1 MKYNFIK
8 SVAVA
13 IAISSSLVGCI
24 NSDDYGIPNMACVEP
39 AVTVNKTVAEVKA
52 ASTTVYTKYTA
63 NDVIEGYVT
72 SSDERGNFF
81 KVVYLQ
87 TKPADGSAPVG
98 LAVSIDKTT
107 LFGANFYPGRKVYVS
122 LKDLYFMRQNSI
134 LSIGDQYTT
143 NGLDPQDP
151 TAVLAFG
158 RIPEYKYAKS
168 IQPSCEEVDEEQL
181 VRYLTLT
188 QALNDNNLGTLIEL
202 KDVQFADNEVGQT
215 YYQDGISA
223 TAGGATNRY
232 IVDAAGATVAVR
244 TSSYANFSG
253 NKISG
258 KSGNIRGVLT
268 KYGSDYQFVV
278 REEQDIKLTNDVR
291 IDPAPPII
299 GANLA
304 YGAFYETFESYAVVT
319 SGASTLSN
327 AINDATVGTSY
338 WQVRSFQNNKYLQF
352 SSYNNTNAANRVL
365 YIVPA
370 DFSVAAKLSFQTK
383 DGYSNGNPLKVYYT
397 TDYTVGSDINAATLT
412 DITARFA
419 IASGTASGYATNFTN
434 SGVYT
439 VPATGQGYIVFEYS
453 GANSGINTTMQIDN
467 VRLAP

>member
-8 SVAVA
+8 SVVVA
-13 IAISSSLVGCI
+13 MALSSSLVSCI
-24 NSDDYGIPNMACVEP
+24 NSDDYGVPNMACVEP
-39 AVTVNKTVAEVKA
+39 AVTVNKTVAEVKT
-52 ASTTVYTKYTA
+52 ASTTTYRQYATD
-63 NDVIEGYVT
+63 DVIEGYVT

-81 KVVYLQ
+81 KTVYLQ
-87 TKPADGSAPVG
+87 TLPTDGSAPVG
-98 LAVSIDKTT
+98 FAVSIDKTT
-107 LFGANFYPGRKVYVS
+107 LFGANFYPGRKVYVK

-134 LSIGDQYTT
+134 LAIGDQYTT

-158 RIPEYKYAKS
+158 RIPEYKYAKF
-168 IQPSCEEVDEEQL
+168 IQPSCTEVEEEQL

-215 YYQDGISA
+215 YYQDNISA

-253 NKISG
+253 NKIPA

-278 REEQDIKLTNDVR
+278 REEEDIKLTNDVR
-291 IDPAPPII
+291 IDPAPPIV
-299 GANLA
+299 GTSLV
-304 YGAFYETFESYAVVT
+304 YGAFNETFEAYAVVT
-319 SGASTLSN
+319 NGASVLPN
-327 AINDATVGTSY
+327 AINDAVVGTSY
-338 WQVRSFQNNKYLQF
+338 WQVRSYQNNKYLQF

-365 YIVPA
+365 YLVPA
-370 DFSVAAKLSFQTK
+370 DFAVANKLSFQTK

-397 TDYTVGSDINAATLT
+397 TNYTAGGDINAATLT

-419 IASGTASGYATNFTN
+419 IASGTTSGYATNFTT
-434 SGVYT
+434 SGTYT
-439 VPATGQGYIVFEYS
+439 IPATGQGFVVFEYA
-453 GANSGINTTMQIDN
+453 GANSGINTTIQIDN
-467 VRLAP
+467 VRLTP

>member
-13 IAISSSLVGCI
+13 MAISSSLVSCI
-24 NSDDYGIPNMACVEP
+24 NSDDYGVPNMACVEP
-39 AVTVNKTVAEVKA
+39 GVTVNKTVADVKT
-52 ASTTVYTKYTA
+52 ASTTVYRKYTDD
-63 NDVIEGYVT
+63 DVIEGYVT

-81 KVVYLQ
+81 KTVYLQ
-87 TKPADGSAPVG
+87 TKPEDGSNPVG
-98 LAVSIDKTT
+98 FAVSIDKTT
-107 LFGANFYPGRKVYVS
+107 LFGSYFYPGRKIYVK

-134 LSIGDQYTT
+134 LAIGDQYTT
-143 NGLDPQDP
+143 NGLDPQDAN
-151 TAVLAFG
+151 AVLAFG
-158 RIPEYKYAKS
+158 RIPEYKYAKF
-168 IQPSCEEVDEEQL
+168 IQPSCTEVDEEQL

-202 KDVQFADNEVGQT
+202 KNVQFADNEVGQT
-215 YYQDGISA
+215 YYQEGISA

-244 TSSYANFSG
+244 TSSYSNFSG
-253 NKISG
+253 NKIPA

-278 REEQDIKLTNDVR
+278 REEEDIKLTNDVR

-299 GANLA
+299 GTGLA

-319 SGASTLSN
+319 SGASTLPN
-327 AINDATVGTSY
+327 AINDAAVGTSY
-338 WQVRSFQNNKYLQF
+338 WQVRSFSGNKYLQF

-370 DFSVAAKLSFQTK
+370 DFSVAAKLSFVSK

-397 TDYTVGSDINAATLT
+397 TNYTPGGDINAATLT
-412 DITARFA
+412 DITARFT
-419 IASGTASGYATNFTN
+419 IASGTTSGYATNFTN

-439 VPATGQGYIVFEYS
+439 IPATGQGYVIFEYA
-453 GANSGINTTMQIDN
+453 GANSGINTTMQLDN
-467 VRLAP
+467 IRLAP